1 LVLAQ
6 SAFNQFAPAKGTKFD
21 LEQLWSHS
29 LATAT
34 GARALAVLE
43 GWSAAK
49 IEEAYLAGIL
59 HDIGKVVLAS
69 RPDDPAAAPEDL
81 AGAEHAEA
89 GAYLLGLWGFSDTV
103 VEAIA
108 LYHTPAKSAEIGFG
122 LPGLLHVADQLALE
136 VDPRGHEAEAGGLD
150 MDYLASLELAP
161 RVDSWREAWPR
172 TGLDPGAAS

>member
-1 LVLAQ
+1 MGEFV
-6 SAFNQFAPAKGTKFD
+6 G
-21 LEQLWSHS
+21 
-29 LATAT
+29 
-34 GARALAVLE
+34 E
-43 GWSAAK
+43 G
-49 IEEAYLAGIL
+49 EAGGVFFGFEGNDGLAGDADAVGEL
-59 HDIGKVVLAS
+59 GLGEV
-69 RPDDPAAAPEDL
+69 EF
-81 AGAEHAEA
+81 GAEHAEA

-161 RVDSWREAWPR
+161 RVDAWREAWPR